1 MIYTYNGIL
10 FGTEKNEIL
19 MIYVGTLKILL
30 SERNQSQ
37 SHIV

>member
-19 MIYVGTLKILL
+19 IYVGTLKILL
-30 SERNQSQ
+30 SERNQPQ